1 MGTVRRDAAPF
12 ASPAQGQPE
21 DEARGFASG
30 KRRGTRGTGTRRR
43 DLHLQAREIESG
55 KEQNPPLPILNN
67 CALALGVEL
76 DAVIEPEWRT
86 WWNRYGGQSSPPDPS
101 EFWHQPGRGTSDA

>member
-1 MGTVRRDAAPF
+1 MRLEKGVGREELARVAGTSISKLAKIE
-12 ASPAQGQPE
+12 G
-21 DEARGFASG
+21 G
-30 KRRGTRGTGTRRR
+30 K
-43 DLHLQAREIESG
+43 D
-55 KEQNPPLPILNN
+55 QNPPLRILNN

-86 WWNRYGGQSSPPDPS
+86 WWNRYGGQPSPPDPA